1 LKPQQI
7 VVFKDA
13 GAEAE
18 DVRRLVPRLMINE
31 ANTAEFLKIKI
42 PTRTSFPNR
51 LCFYKRF
58 RLGSTMTSTAL
69 NSLARASSAYLRS
82 AMHQPIQWHEWGAEA
97 FAVARRENKP
107 MLLDIGAVWCHWCH
121 VMDRESYDDA
131 EIAAIVNQHFI
142 AVKVDRDERPDIDS
156 RYQAAVQAVSGQ
168 GGWPLTAFLTPDGK
182 PFYGGTYF
190 PPSDGYGRP
199 SFRRVLLSIANAYA
213 EKHGDVVEQAKMV
226 ESAIALSESFAG
238 RSGRVSAGVIATIQE
253 SAFKMFDPQHGGF
266 GQAPKFPHPSALD
279 LLIER
284 YAKSPPYRKERDRMG
299 HPDSSESPDSSE
311 RNASLRNLITTTLE
325 HMARGGVYDQ
335 LAGGFHRYSV
345 DERWVVPHFEKM
357 CYDNSEL
364 LKNYVHAY
372 QATGEEFFADVA
384 RDMIRWMDEW
394 LSDRQRG
401 GFYASQDADISM
413 DDDGDYFTWTLD
425 EARGVLTKEE
435 AEAAA
440 LHYDINEVG
449 EMHHNPAKNVLY
461 VRAPVE
467 EIARRM
473 NLAPERVREL
483 LATAKKK
490 MYAARLQRPTPYVD
504 KTVYV
509 GWNSLCVSAYLEA
522 AKVLNLAEARRF
534 ALKSLDR
541 VLGEAWKAGSEQKN
555 LAGEAPSATRTLL
568 HVVSYSDPKA
578 SHREVP
584 GLLDDYA
591 FTALAC
597 LDAYEATADLS
608 YFKFARAIA
617 DAMIERFYDATSGGF
632 FDSEPVAEGTS
643 LGVLATRRKPLQ
655 DSPTPAGNPMAAIA
669 LMRLHH
675 YTGDAAYRDKAELTL
690 ETFAGVAEQFG
701 IFAATYGIA
710 VVHLVESPLQVVVIA
725 QDGDEDAAGE
735 LHAAAVAAFAFN
747 KSAVRLAANQAAA
760 ENLPPALAATIP
772 NLPDLS
778 RKPGSRKSFA
788 VLCSGS
794 ACQPPVSDA
803 ADLRNALEAALH
815 KN

>member
-1 LKPQQI
+1 
-7 VVFKDA
+7 
-13 GAEAE
+13 
-18 DVRRLVPRLMINE
+18 
-31 ANTAEFLKIKI
+31 
-42 PTRTSFPNR
+42 
-51 LCFYKRF
+51 
-58 RLGSTMTSTAL
+58 MTTQTL

-82 AMHQPIQWHEWGAEA
+82 AMHQPIQWREWGEEA
-97 FAVARRENKP
+97 FASAQRENKP

-121 VMDRESYDDA
+121 VMDRESYDDP

-156 RYQAAVQAVSGQ
+156 RYQVAVQAVSGQ

-199 SFRRVLLSIANAYA
+199 SFRRVLLSIAAAYR
-213 EKHGDVVEQAKMV
+213 EKNDDVVEQAKMV
-226 ESAIALSESFAG
+226 ESAIAQSESFAG
-238 RSGRVSAGVIATIQE
+238 KDGRISASLIKAIQTA
-253 SAFKMFDPQHGGF
+253 AFRMFDPQHGGF

-284 YAKSPPYRKERDRMG
+284 YAHTG
-299 HPDSSESPDSSE
+299 G
-311 RNASLRNLITTTLE
+311 ASLPRTVESGRSHTNGTDADESLRSLIVTTLD
-325 HMARGGVYDQ
+325 HMAQGGVYDQ

-364 LKNYVHAY
+364 LKNYVHGF

-384 RDMIRWMDEW
+384 KDIIRWMDEW
-394 LSDRQRG
+394 LSDRERG

-425 EARGVLTKEE
+425 EARAVLTVEE
-435 AEAAA
+435 AQVAA

-461 VRAPVE
+461 VRASVE
-467 EIARRM
+467 EIAQRM
-473 NLAPERVREL
+473 NLPMERVHEL
-483 LATAKKK
+483 LALAKKK

-522 AKVLNLAEARRF
+522 AKVLGLAEARRF
-534 ALKSLDR
+534 ALRSLDR
-541 VLGEAWKAGSEQKN
+541 VLGEGWRHRASKQERADK
-555 LAGEAPSATRTLL
+555 LPAPTQPAPGRLL
-568 HVVSYSDPKA
+568 HVVSYSDPA
-578 SHREVP
+578 ALHREVP
-584 GLLDDYA
+584 GMLEDYA

-597 LDAYEATADLS
+597 LDAYEATADLT
-608 YFKFARAIA
+608 YFKFAQAIA
-617 DAMIERFYDATSGGF
+617 DAMIARFYDATGGGL
-632 FDSEPVAEGTS
+632 FDSEPAADGKS

-669 LMRLHH
+669 LARLHH
-675 YTGDAAYRDKAELTL
+675 YSGDAGYRDKAEQTL

-701 IFAATYGIA
+701 IFAASYGIA
-710 VVHLVESPLQVVVIA
+710 VVHLLESPVQVVVIA
-725 QDGDEDAAGE
+725 GEGDEGAASKLQE
-735 LHAAAVAAFAFN
+735 AAVAAFAFN
-747 KSAVRLAANQAAA
+747 KSTLRLAANQTVR
-760 ENLPPALAATIP
+760 ENLPPALAETLP
-772 NLPDLS
+772 NLPSL
-778 RKPGSRKSFA
+778 GSGKSFA

-794 ACQPPVSDA
+794 SCQPPVFDA
-803 ADLRNALEAALH
+803 AGLRTALEAAAR
-815 KN
+815 KS

>member
-1 LKPQQI
+1 
-7 VVFKDA
+7 
-13 GAEAE
+13 
-18 DVRRLVPRLMINE
+18 
-31 ANTAEFLKIKI
+31 
-42 PTRTSFPNR
+42 
-51 LCFYKRF
+51 
-58 RLGSTMTSTAL
+58 MTTTAL

-82 AMHQPIQWHEWGAEA
+82 AMHQPIQWHEWGTEA
-97 FAVARRENKP
+97 FAAAQRENKP
-107 MLLDIGAVWCHWCH
+107 MLLDVGAVWCHWCH
-121 VMDRESYDDA
+121 VMDRESYDDP
-131 EIAAIVNQHFI
+131 EIAAIVNEHFI

-199 SFRRVLLSIANAYA
+199 SFRRVLLSIANAYK
-213 EKHGDVVEQAKMV
+213 EKNGDVVEQAKMV
-226 ESAIALSESFAG
+226 ESAIAQSESFAG
-238 RSGRVSAGVIATIQE
+238 KDGRVSESVIAAIRT
-253 SAFKMFDPQHGGF
+253 SAFRMFDPQHGGF

-284 YAKSPPYRKERDRMG
+284 YARIRG
-299 HPDSSESPDSSE
+299 
-311 RNASLRNLITTTLE
+311 ASLRGTAEGGGPHLDPTTGNSSADEPLRELIVTTLE

-364 LKNYVHAY
+364 LKNYVHGY

-384 RDMIRWMDEW
+384 RDIIRWMDDS

-401 GFYASQDADISM
+401 GFYASQDADINM

-425 EARGVLTKEE
+425 EARPVLTEEE
-435 AEAAA
+435 AQVAA
-440 LHYDINEVG
+440 LHFDINEVG

-461 VRAPVE
+461 VRASVE
-467 EIARRM
+467 EIAGRTK
-473 NLAPERVREL
+473 LAAERVKEL
-483 LATAKKK
+483 LASAKKK

-522 AKVLNLAEARRF
+522 AKVLGLGEARRF
-534 ALKSLDR
+534 ALRSLDR
-541 VLGEAWKAGSEQKN
+541 VLGEAWKASNEKQY
-555 LAGEAPSATRTLL
+555 AGGGARATRAMLL
-568 HVVSYSDPKA
+568 HVVSYSDPA
-578 SHREVP
+578 AAHREIT
-584 GLLDDYA
+584 GLLEDYA

-608 YFKFARAIA
+608 YFKFAQAIT

-632 FDSEPVAEGTS
+632 FDSEPPADGQS

-669 LMRLHH
+669 LIRLHH
-675 YTGDAAYRDKAELTL
+675 YTGDTGYRDKAEQTL

-710 VVHLVESPLQVVVIA
+710 VVHLLESPMQVVVIA
-725 QDGDEDAAGE
+725 EEGDLETAE
-735 LHAAAVAAFAFN
+735 KLYHEAVAPLAFP
-747 KSAVRLAANQAAA
+747 KSMLRFESSQAVAR
-760 ENLPPALAATIP
+760 NLPPGLGETIP
-772 NLPDLS
+772 NLPAL
-778 RKPGSRKSFA
+778 GSGRSFA

-794 ACQPPVSDA
+794 ACQPPVFDVA
-803 ADLRNALEAALH
+803 GLRSAMEAAIG
-815 KN
+815 

>member
-1 LKPQQI
+1 
-7 VVFKDA
+7 
-13 GAEAE
+13 
-18 DVRRLVPRLMINE
+18 
-31 ANTAEFLKIKI
+31 
-42 PTRTSFPNR
+42 
-51 LCFYKRF
+51 
-58 RLGSTMTSTAL
+58 MTTTTL

-82 AMHQPIQWHEWGAEA
+82 AMHQPIQWHEWGVEA
-97 FAVARRENKP
+97 FAAAQAANKP

-121 VMDRESYDDA
+121 VMDRESYDDP
-131 EIAAIVNQHFI
+131 EIAAIVNEHFI

-190 PPSDGYGRP
+190 PPQDGYGRP
-199 SFRRVLLSIANAYA
+199 SFRRVLLSIANAYK
-213 EKHGDVVEQAKMV
+213 EKRGDVVEQAGMV
-226 ESAIALSESFAG
+226 ESAIAQSESFAG
-238 RSGRVSAGVIATIQE
+238 RSGRVSAGVIAAIQDF

-284 YAKSPPYRKERDRMG
+284 YARSGGDEESKSPPDRQAQGSASPHRVG
-299 HPDSSESPDSSE
+299 HPD
-311 RNASLRNLITTTLE
+311 LRNVIVTTLE

-384 RDMIRWMDEW
+384 RDIIRWMDEW
-394 LSDRQRG
+394 LSDRERG
-401 GFYASQDADISM
+401 GFYASQDADTSLA
-413 DDDGDYFTWTLD
+413 DDGDYFTWTLD
-425 EARGVLTKEE
+425 EARAVLTEKE
-435 AEAAA
+435 AEVAA
-440 LHYDINEVG
+440 LHYDINEIG

-461 VRAPVE
+461 VRASVD
-467 EIARRM
+467 EIAQRLKM
-473 NLAPERVREL
+473 PAERVHEL
-483 LATAKKK
+483 LASAKKK

-522 AKVLNLAEARRF
+522 AKVLNLADARRF
-534 ALKSLDR
+534 ALRSLDR
-541 VLGEAWKAGSEQKN
+541 VLAEAWKV
-555 LAGEAPSATRTLL
+555 LAQQTRRGPQDTDLRSGQVHATRTTLL
-568 HVVSYSDPKA
+568 HVISYSDPAA

-584 GLLDDYA
+584 GMLEDYA

-597 LDAYEATADLS
+597 LDGYEATADLS
-608 YFKFARAIA
+608 YFKFARAIS
-617 DAMIERFYDATSGGF
+617 DAMIARFYDATSGGF
-632 FDSEPVAEGTS
+632 FDSEPVADGKS

-675 YTGDAAYRDKAELTL
+675 FTGDAGYHDKAELTL
-690 ETFAGVAEQFG
+690 ETFAGAAEQFG

-710 VVHLVESPLQVVVIA
+710 VLHLLESPVQVVVIA
-725 QDGDEDAAGE
+725 EGGNEHSGRE
-735 LHAAAVAAFAFN
+735 LATRRRSPFAFN
-747 KSAVRLAANQAAA
+747 KYAALSGQPGGRGKSSARISGHNPPFQDHPDPIERQKIFSQCCA
-760 ENLPPALAATIP
+760 PALPA
-772 NLPDLS
+772 NRRLPM
-778 RKPGSRKSFA
+778 
-788 VLCSGS
+788 
-794 ACQPPVSDA
+794 Q
-803 ADLRNALEAALH
+803 
-815 KN
+815 

>member
-1 LKPQQI
+1 
-7 VVFKDA
+7 
-13 GAEAE
+13 
-18 DVRRLVPRLMINE
+18 
-31 ANTAEFLKIKI
+31 
-42 PTRTSFPNR
+42 
-51 LCFYKRF
+51 
-58 RLGSTMTSTAL
+58 MTTTAL
-69 NSLARASSAYLRS
+69 NSLSRASSAYLRS
-82 AMHQPIQWHEWGAEA
+82 AMHQPIQWHEWGADA
-97 FAVARRENKP
+97 FAAAQRENKP

-226 ESAIALSESFAG
+226 ESAIAQSESFAG
-238 RSGRVSAGVIATIQE
+238 RSGRVSAGVTAAIQE
-253 SAFKMFDPQHGGF
+253 SAFKMFDAQHGGF

-284 YAKSPPYRKERDRMG
+284 YARGTAEGGGGESPPYRKERDRMG
-299 HPDSSESPDSSE
+299 QPD
-311 RNASLRNLITTTLE
+311 LRDVIVTTLE
-325 HMARGGVYDQ
+325 HMAKGGVYDQ

-372 QATGEEFFADVA
+372 QATGEKFFADVA
-384 RDMIRWMDEW
+384 RDIIRWMDEW

-413 DDDGDYFTWTLD
+413 EDDGDYFTWTLD
-425 EARGVLTKEE
+425 EARAVLTKEE
-435 AEAAA
+435 AEVAA

-461 VRAPVE
+461 VRASVE

-473 NLAPERVREL
+473 NLELKRVTEL
-483 LATAKKK
+483 LASAKKK
-490 MYAARLQRPTPYVD
+490 MYATRLQRPTPYVD

-522 AKVLNLAEARRF
+522 AMVLNLADARRF

-541 VLGEAWKAGSEQKN
+541 VLAEVWKPESDKN
-555 LAGEAPSATRTLL
+555 EPAGESPAAPGGLLL
-568 HVVSYSDPKA
+568 HVVSYSDPA
-578 SHREVP
+578 AAHREVP
-584 GLLDDYA
+584 GLLEDYA

-597 LDAYEATADLS
+597 LDAYEATVDLS
-608 YFKFARAIA
+608 YFKFARAIT
-617 DAMIERFYDATSGGF
+617 DAMIARFYDATSGGF
-632 FDSEPVAEGTS
+632 FDREPGAEGQS

-669 LMRLHH
+669 LARMHH
-675 YTGDAAYRDKAELTL
+675 YTGDAGYQDKAELTL
-690 ETFAGVAEQFG
+690 ETFAGMAEQFG

-710 VVHLVESPLQVVVIA
+710 VVYLLESPVQVVVIA
-725 QDGDEDAAGE
+725 EDGDEDAAGE
-735 LHAAAVAAFAFN
+735 LYAAAVAPFAFN
-747 KSAVRLAANQAAA
+747 KSSLRLAASQVVA

-772 NLPDLS
+772 NLPEL
-778 RKPGSRKSFA
+778 GSRKSLA

-794 ACQPPVSDA
+794 ACQPPVSDGA
-803 ADLRNALEAALH
+803 ELRRALEKALQ